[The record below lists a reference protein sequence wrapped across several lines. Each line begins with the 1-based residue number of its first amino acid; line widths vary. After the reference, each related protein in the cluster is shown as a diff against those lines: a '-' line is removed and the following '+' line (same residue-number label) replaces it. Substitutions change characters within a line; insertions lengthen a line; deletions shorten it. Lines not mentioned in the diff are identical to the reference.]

1 MFIDESEAADELQRL
16 TRELEN
22 FQHIAQQLVPLP
34 GEVPTIEGFDIWG
47 GSLQLTGSVGGDHIT
62 YVDFK
67 TRFDLAARIERARAE
82 GHPDVIENL
91 ERCQHKG
98 GVALIDVAG
107 HRMTDALL
115 AAMLHQAF
123 LLGAIYE
130 LDRYGQITRRLFE
143 NLNTRFYQ
151 SSGTTKF
158 VSLIYGEIS
167 GDAKFRFLSAG
178 QPYPSIFSTRHDRFM
193 EVSPHLCL
201 SFPPLGMLPSFNVID
216 RSTTPSLLGFKERY
230 EINEWTLMGRGDI
243 LLMHT
248 DGLTEHEGPAGRYFP
263 GVLEQTLRRVKHL
276 GARQIYDAIKA
287 DLVAFAS
294 PIDDASVVVIKM
306 K

>member
-1 MFIDESEAADELQRL
+1 MSESEATSELQRL

-22 FQHIAQQLVPLP
+22 FQDIARQLVPLP
-34 GEVPTIEGFDIWG
+34 GEVPTLQGFDVWG
-47 GSLQLTGSVGGDHIT
+47 GSRPLGGSVGGDHIT

-67 TRFDLAARIERARAE
+67 QRFDLHARIDRARAD
-82 GHPDVIENL
+82 GRFDVAENL
-91 ERCQHKG
+91 ERCQRKS
-98 GVALIDVAG
+98 GVALIDVSG

-130 LDRYGQITRRLFE
+130 LDRSGQITRRLFE

-151 SSGTTKF
+151 SSGTIKF

-167 GDAKFRFLSAG
+167 EDATFRFLSAG
-178 QPYPSIFSTRHDRFM
+178 QPYPSIFSSQHDRFM

-216 RSTTPSLLGFKERY
+216 RNTTPSLLGFKERY
-230 EINEWTLMGRGDI
+230 EMNEWTLMGRGDI
-243 LLMHT
+243 LLLHT
-248 DGLTEHEGPAGRYFP
+248 DGLTEHEGPDGRYFP
-263 GVLEQTLRRVKHL
+263 GRLEQRLREVKQL
-276 GARQIYDAIKA
+276 GARQIYEAIIA
-287 DLVAFAS
+287 DLVAFS
-294 PIDDASVVVIKM
+294 RPTDDVSVVVIKLT
-306 K
+306 

>member
-1 MFIDESEAADELQRL
+1 
-16 TRELEN
+16 
-22 FQHIAQQLVPLP
+22 
-34 GEVPTIEGFDIWG
+34 
-47 GSLQLTGSVGGDHIT
+47 
-62 YVDFK
+62 
-67 TRFDLAARIERARAE
+67 
-82 GHPDVIENL
+82 
-91 ERCQHKG
+91 
-98 GVALIDVAG
+98 
-107 HRMTDALL
+107 
-115 AAMLHQAF
+115 
-123 LLGAIYE
+123 
-130 LDRYGQITRRLFE
+130 
-143 NLNTRFYQ
+143 
-151 SSGTTKF
+151 
-158 VSLIYGEIS
+158 
-167 GDAKFRFLSAG
+167 
-178 QPYPSIFSTRHDRFM
+178 M